1 VSFTLLP
8 AVDVADGQAVRLV
21 QGEAGTETGY
31 GAPRE
36 AALQWQNDGAEW
48 IHLVDLDAAF
58 GRGSNAELLAAVVGE
73 LDVSVELSGGIRD
86 DASLERA
93 LSTGCTRV
101 NLGTAAL
108 ENPEWCASA
117 IARHGDRVAVGLDV
131 RIVDGNHRL
140 AARGW
145 TTDGGDLWETLA
157 RLDRDGCARYV
168 VTDVSKDGT
177 LRGPNVDLLRD
188 VAAATPAPV
197 IASGGI
203 AEVTDLVA
211 LAEAA
216 AAGANIEG
224 SIVGKALYAGRFTL
238 PEALAAMR
246 DVEARAGA
254 RHAG

>member
-1 VSFTLLP
+1 MSFTLLP

-31 GAPRE
+31 GEPRE
-36 AALQWQNDGAEW
+36 AALLWQRDGAEW

-58 GRGSNAELLAAVVGE
+58 GRGSNAELLAGVVGE
-73 LDVSVELSGGIRD
+73 LDVQVELSGGIRD

-93 LSTGCTRV
+93 LSTGCARV

-108 ENPEWCASA
+108 EDPQWCATA
-117 IARHGDRVAVGLDV
+117 IAKHGDRIAVGLDV
-131 RIVDGNHRL
+131 RIVDGRHRL

-177 LRGPNVDLLRD
+177 LRGPNVDLLRE

-203 AEVTDLVA
+203 AEIADLVA
-211 LAEAA
+211 LAEA
-216 AAGANIEG
+216 GTIEG

-246 DVEARAGA
+246 AVETSQRA
-254 RHAG
+254 AG